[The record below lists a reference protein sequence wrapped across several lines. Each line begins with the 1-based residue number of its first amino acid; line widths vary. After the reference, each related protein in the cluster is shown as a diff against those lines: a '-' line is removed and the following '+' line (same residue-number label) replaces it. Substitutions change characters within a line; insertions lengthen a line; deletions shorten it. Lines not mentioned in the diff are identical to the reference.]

1 MILLPLHSNL
11 QSTVY
16 LPTPAVCVYTDAH
29 TCIHIHKYVC
39 VCVCVCTP
47 HSREVPLGRAD
58 VQEVMLM
65 IHQELFLCLT

>member
-16 LPTPAVCVYTDAH
+16 LPTRAVCVYTDAH

-39 VCVCVCTP
+39 VCVP
-47 HSREVPLGRAD
+47 HIAGRYRWEGLMSRK
-58 VQEVMLM
+58 
-65 IHQELFLCLT
+65 